1 MTMAGH
7 DVVLYE
13 KKGNIAIL
21 TFNRPEALNALNT
34 KVNLRLIDMLD
45 TAEKDNEVKV
55 IVLTGSGEK
64 AFVAGADIKE
74 MMDMDAMNAREH
86 ALKAKRAVDKI
97 FHLTKPVIAAINGF
111 CLGGGME
118 YALAC
123 DFRVASENA
132 RFGLPEINLGIMPGS
147 AGTQRLPRLIGMGKA
162 KELIY
167 SGSIIDAG
175 HALNLGLINYIFSR
189 ESLLDETLKLAEK
202 IASKSAVALSLIK
215 SAMNKGTEIDLE
227 SASMFEIDCFALC
240 FTTKEQKEGMAAF
253 AKKPKG

>member
-1 MTMAGH
+1 MAGH

-13 KKGNIAIL
+13 KKENIAIL

-34 KVNLRLIDMLD
+34 EVNIQLIDMLD
-45 TAEKDNEVKV
+45 AAEKDLEVKV
-55 IVLTGSGEK
+55 IVLTGSGKK

-74 MMDMDAMNAREH
+74 MTDMDAMRAREH
-86 ALKAKRAVDKI
+86 ALKAKRAVDRI
-97 FHLTKPVIAAINGF
+97 YHLTKPVIAAVNGF

-132 RFGLPEINLGIMPGS
+132 QFGLPEINLGIMPGS

-167 SGSIIDAG
+167 SGSMIDANQ
-175 HALNLGLINYIFSR
+175 ALNLGLINYIFAG
-189 ESLLDETLKLAEK
+189 ESLLDETLKLARK
-202 IASKSAVALSLIK
+202 IASKSTVALSLIK

-240 FTTKEQKEGMAAF
+240 FTTKEQREGMAAF
-253 AKKPKG
+253 VKKTKG